1 MLLPILLLSA
11 AGFTILTTEFLIVGL
26 LPSLARDLD
35 VTVSQAGLLVS
46 LFAFTVAA
54 TGPLLTAL
62 MANIERKRLFI
73 SVLVLFGL
81 SNALAAA
88 APNIWVMAV
97 ARFVPALALPVFW
110 SLASATAVELV
121 GPARAG
127 RAISMVAF
135 GIVAASVFGIPIG
148 VLISDA
154 FGWRAAFGV
163 LSAVAF
169 AKALLLL
176 LAFPSTRIRAES
188 VKLVTQLRIL
198 RNPIVVGHVLLS
210 LLVFTGMFTAYTYLA
225 DMLERLAGFNRQIV
239 GWTMM
244 AFGAVGL
251 VGNTL
256 GGRMV
261 DRSPLGATALF
272 SSLMA
277 AGLAFVGPV
286 MQSHGLLA
294 VALTVWGIAQAALFI
309 VCHVRLMKSAPE
321 APAFAASLNI
331 SGANIGIGLGAVVG
345 GHVIDQYG
353 LASLGWAAA
362 VIVALSVALAFALMA
377 ASRAACLQGGLRQ
390 RLKRGAG
397 HLLHPCALPGG
408 TALRH
413 PRHARAGGRG
423 KAADYRVYQYNRSSW
438 GRSGFDVGRETTQ
451 GMPSTSTL
459 VKPLEHYKRQR
470 RAFRSRRLS
479 GEPLH

>member
-26 LPSLARDLD
+26 LPDLARDLD
-35 VTVSQAGLLVS
+35 VTVSQAGLLVT

-73 SVLVLFGL
+73 GVLILFGL
-81 SNALAAA
+81 SNALAMA

-127 RAISMVAF
+127 RAISLVAF
-135 GIVAASVFGIPIG
+135 GIVAATVFGIPIG

-169 AKALLLL
+169 AKALLLWI
-176 LAFPSTRIRAES
+176 AFPSTRIQSED

-198 RNPIVVGHVLLS
+198 RKPIVVGHVLLS

-225 DMLERLAGFNRQIV
+225 DMLERLAGFNGQIV

-251 VGNTL
+251 IGNTV
-256 GGRMV
+256 GGRLV

-272 SSLMA
+272 
-277 AGLAFVGPV
+277 
-286 MQSHGLLA
+286 
-294 VALTVWGIAQAALFI
+294 
-309 VCHVRLMKSAPE
+309 
-321 APAFAASLNI
+321 
-331 SGANIGIGLGAVVG
+331 
-345 GHVIDQYG
+345 
-353 LASLGWAAA
+353 
-362 VIVALSVALAFALMA
+362 
-377 ASRAACLQGGLRQ
+377 
-390 RLKRGAG
+390 
-397 HLLHPCALPGG
+397 
-408 TALRH
+408 
-413 PRHARAGGRG
+413 
-423 KAADYRVYQYNRSSW
+423 
-438 GRSGFDVGRETTQ
+438 
-451 GMPSTSTL
+451 
-459 VKPLEHYKRQR
+459 R
-470 RAFRSRRLS
+470 R
-479 GEPLH
+479 

>member
-26 LPSLARDLD
+26 LPGLARDLD
-35 VTVSQAGLLVS
+35 VTVSQAGLLVT

-73 SVLVLFGL
+73 GVLILFGL
-81 SNALAAA
+81 SNALAMA

-127 RAISMVAF
+127 RAISLVAF
-135 GIVAASVFGIPIG
+135 GIVAATVFGIPIG

-169 AKALLLL
+169 AKALLLWI
-176 LAFPSTRIRAES
+176 AFPSTRIQSED

-198 RNPIVVGHVLLS
+198 RKPIVVGHVLLS

-225 DMLERLAGFNRQIV
+225 DMLERLAGFNGQIV

-251 VGNTL
+251 IGNTV
-256 GGRMV
+256 GGRLV

-272 SSLMA
+272 SALMA
-277 AGLAFVGPV
+277 AGLATLVPV
-286 MQSHGLLA
+286 IHSHGLLA
-294 VALTVWGIAQAALFI
+294 AALAVWGIAQAALFI

-345 GHVIDQYG
+345 GHVIDTYG
-353 LASLGWAAA
+353 LAALGGAAA
-362 VIVALSVALAFALMA
+362 IIVAVSVGLAIALMA
-377 ASRAACLQGGLRQ
+377 ASR
-390 RLKRGAG
+390 
-397 HLLHPCALPGG
+397 
-408 TALRH
+408 
-413 PRHARAGGRG
+413 GGRRDH
-423 KAADYRVYQYNRSSW
+423 AAE
-438 GRSGFDVGRETTQ
+438 DVMVTTA
-451 GMPSTSTL
+451 
-459 VKPLEHYKRQR
+459 KP
-470 RAFRSRRLS
+470 ACPNAAS
-479 GEPLH
+479 

>member
-1 MLLPILLLSA
+1 MHLPGTQAGAPLTFLDHLQRRPRAALQRRARGMPMLLPILLLSA

-26 LPSLARDLD
+26 LPGLARDLH
-35 VTVSQAGLLVS
+35 VTVSQAGLLVT

-62 MANIERKRLFI
+62 MANVERKRLFI
-73 SVLVLFGL
+73 GVLVLFGL

-135 GIVAASVFGIPIG
+135 GIVAATVFGIPIG

-163 LSAVAF
+163 LSVVAF
-169 AKALLLL
+169 AKAVLLLF
-176 LAFPSTRIRAES
+176 AFPSTRIRADS
-188 VKLVTQLRIL
+188 VKLITQLRIL

-225 DMLERLAGFNRQIV
+225 DMLERLAGFNGQIV

-251 VGNTL
+251 IGNTL
-256 GGRMV
+256 GGRLV

-272 SSLMA
+272 SALMA
-277 AGLAFVGPV
+277 AGLAVVAPV

-294 VALTVWGIAQAALFI
+294 VALGVWGIAQAALFI

-345 GHVIDQYG
+345 GHVIDNYG

-362 VIVALSVALAFALMA
+362 AIVGVSVGLAFVLMA
-377 ASRAACLQGGLRQ
+377 ASRPSRES
-390 RLKRGAG
+390 KTV
-397 HLLHPCALPGG
+397 CANA
-408 TALRH
+408 T
-413 PRHARAGGRG
+413 
-423 KAADYRVYQYNRSSW
+423 
-438 GRSGFDVGRETTQ
+438 
-451 GMPSTSTL
+451 
-459 VKPLEHYKRQR
+459 
-470 RAFRSRRLS
+470 
-479 GEPLH
+479 

>member
-26 LPSLARDLD
+26 LPGLARDLD
-35 VTVSQAGLLVS
+35 VTVSQAGLLVT

-73 SVLVLFGL
+73 GVLILFGL
-81 SNALAAA
+81 SNALAMA

-127 RAISMVAF
+127 RAISLVAF
-135 GIVAASVFGIPIG
+135 GIVAATVFGIPIG

-169 AKALLLL
+169 AKALLLWI
-176 LAFPSTRIRAES
+176 AFPSTRIQSED

-198 RNPIVVGHVLLS
+198 RKPIVVGHVLLS

-225 DMLERLAGFNRQIV
+225 DMLERLAGFNGQIV

-251 VGNTL
+251 IGNTV
-256 GGRMV
+256 GGRLV

-272 SSLMA
+272 SALMA
-277 AGLAFVGPV
+277 AGLATLVPV
-286 MQSHGLLA
+286 IHSHGLLA
-294 VALTVWGIAQAALFI
+294 AALAVWGIAQAALFI

-345 GHVIDQYG
+345 GRVIDTYG
-353 LASLGWAAA
+353 LAALGGAAA
-362 VIVALSVALAFALMA
+362 IIVAVSVGLAIALMA
-377 ASRAACLQGGLRQ
+377 ASR
-390 RLKRGAG
+390 
-397 HLLHPCALPGG
+397 
-408 TALRH
+408 
-413 PRHARAGGRG
+413 GGRRDH
-423 KAADYRVYQYNRSSW
+423 AAE
-438 GRSGFDVGRETTQ
+438 DVMVTTA
-451 GMPSTSTL
+451 
-459 VKPLEHYKRQR
+459 KP
-470 RAFRSRRLS
+470 ACPDAAS
-479 GEPLH
+479 

>member
-26 LPSLARDLD
+26 LPGLARDLD
-35 VTVSQAGLLVS
+35 VTVSQAGLLVT

-73 SVLVLFGL
+73 GVLILFGL
-81 SNALAAA
+81 SNALAMA

-127 RAISMVAF
+127 RAISLVAF
-135 GIVAASVFGIPIG
+135 GIVAATVFGIPIG

-169 AKALLLL
+169 AKALLLWI
-176 LAFPSTRIRAES
+176 AFPSTRIQSED

-198 RNPIVVGHVLLS
+198 RKPIVVGHVLLS

-225 DMLERLAGFNRQIV
+225 DMLERLAGFNGQIV

-251 VGNTL
+251 IGNTV
-256 GGRMV
+256 GGHLV

-272 SSLMA
+272 SALMA
-277 AGLAFVGPV
+277 AGLATLVPV
-286 MQSHGLLA
+286 IHSHGLLA
-294 VALTVWGIAQAALFI
+294 AALAVWGIAQAALFI

-345 GHVIDQYG
+345 GRVIDTYG
-353 LASLGWAAA
+353 LAALGGAAA
-362 VIVALSVALAFALMA
+362 IIVAVSVGLAIALMA
-377 ASRAACLQGGLRQ
+377 ASR
-390 RLKRGAG
+390 
-397 HLLHPCALPGG
+397 
-408 TALRH
+408 
-413 PRHARAGGRG
+413 GGRRDH
-423 KAADYRVYQYNRSSW
+423 AAE
-438 GRSGFDVGRETTQ
+438 DVMVTTA
-451 GMPSTSTL
+451 
-459 VKPLEHYKRQR
+459 KP
-470 RAFRSRRLS
+470 ACPDAAS
-479 GEPLH
+479 

>member
-26 LPSLARDLD
+26 LPGLARDLD
-35 VTVSQAGLLVS
+35 VTVSQAGLLVT

-73 SVLVLFGL
+73 GVLILFGL
-81 SNALAAA
+81 SNALAMA

-127 RAISMVAF
+127 RAISLVAF
-135 GIVAASVFGIPIG
+135 GIVAATVFGIPIG

-169 AKALLLL
+169 AKALLLWI
-176 LAFPSTRIRAES
+176 AFPSTRIQSED

-198 RNPIVVGHVLLS
+198 RKPIVVGHVLLS

-225 DMLERLAGFNRQIV
+225 DMLERLAGFNGQIV

-251 VGNTL
+251 IGNTV
-256 GGRMV
+256 GGRLV

-272 SSLMA
+272 SALMA
-277 AGLAFVGPV
+277 AGLATLVPV
-286 MQSHGLLA
+286 IHSHGLLA
-294 VALTVWGIAQAALFI
+294 AALAVWGIAQAALFI

-345 GHVIDQYG
+345 GRVIDTYG
-353 LASLGWAAA
+353 LAALGGAAA
-362 VIVALSVALAFALMA
+362 IIVAVSVGLAIALMA
-377 ASRAACLQGGLRQ
+377 ASR
-390 RLKRGAG
+390 
-397 HLLHPCALPGG
+397 
-408 TALRH
+408 
-413 PRHARAGGRG
+413 GGRRDH
-423 KAADYRVYQYNRSSW
+423 AAE
-438 GRSGFDVGRETTQ
+438 DVMVTTA
-451 GMPSTSTL
+451 
-459 VKPLEHYKRQR
+459 KP
-470 RAFRSRRLS
+470 ACPDTAS
-479 GEPLH
+479 

>member
-26 LPSLARDLD
+26 LPGLARDLD
-35 VTVSQAGLLVS
+35 VTVSQAGLLVT

-73 SVLVLFGL
+73 GVLILFGL
-81 SNALAAA
+81 SNALAMA

-121 GPARAG
+121 GPAHAG
-127 RAISMVAF
+127 RAISLVAF
-135 GIVAASVFGIPIG
+135 GIVAATVFGIPIG

-169 AKALLLL
+169 AKALLLWIT
-176 LAFPSTRIRAES
+176 FPSTRIQSED

-198 RNPIVVGHVLLS
+198 RKPIVVGHVLLS

-225 DMLERLAGFNRQIV
+225 DMLERLAGFNGQVV

-251 VGNTL
+251 IGNTV
-256 GGRMV
+256 GGRLV

-272 SSLMA
+272 SALMA
-277 AGLAFVGPV
+277 AGLAVLVPV
-286 MQSHGLLA
+286 IHSHGLLA
-294 VALTVWGIAQAALFI
+294 AALAVWGIAQAALFI

-345 GHVIDQYG
+345 GRVIDTYG
-353 LASLGWAAA
+353 LATLGGAAA
-362 VIVALSVALAFALMA
+362 IIVAVSVGLAIALMA
-377 ASRAACLQGGLRQ
+377 ASRGNRRGDATEDVVVTAA
-390 RLKRGAG
+390 
-397 HLLHPCALPGG
+397 
-408 TALRH
+408 
-413 PRHARAGGRG
+413 
-423 KAADYRVYQYNRSSW
+423 
-438 GRSGFDVGRETTQ
+438 
-451 GMPSTSTL
+451 
-459 VKPLEHYKRQR
+459 KP
-470 RAFRSRRLS
+470 AC
-479 GEPLH
+479 PDAVC

>member
-1 MLLPILLLSA
+1 
-11 AGFTILTTEFLIVGL
+11 
-26 LPSLARDLD
+26 
-35 VTVSQAGLLVS
+35 
-46 LFAFTVAA
+46 
-54 TGPLLTAL
+54 
-62 MANIERKRLFI
+62 
-73 SVLVLFGL
+73 
-81 SNALAAA
+81 
-88 APNIWVMAV
+88 
-97 ARFVPALALPVFW
+97 
-110 SLASATAVELV
+110 V

-127 RAISMVAF
+127 RAISTVAF
-135 GIVAASVFGIPIG
+135 GIVAATVFGIPIG

-154 FGWRAAFGV
+154 FGWRAAFAV

-176 LAFPSTRIRAES
+176 FAFPSTRLRADS

-198 RNPIVVGHVLLS
+198 RDPIVVGHVLLS

-225 DMLERLAGFNRQIV
+225 DMLERLAGFNGQIV

-251 VGNTL
+251 IGNTL

-277 AGLAFVGPV
+277 AGLAFVAPV

-294 VALTVWGIAQAALFI
+294 VALGVWGIAQAALFI
-309 VCHVRLMKSAPE
+309 VCHVRLMKSAPQ

-345 GHVIDQYG
+345 GNVIDQYG

-362 VIVALSVALAFALMA
+362 AIVAVSVGLAFLLMA
-377 ASRAACLQGGLRQ
+377 ASRSRPQSKAAC
-390 RLKRGAG
+390 AN
-397 HLLHPCALPGG
+397 
-408 TALRH
+408 
-413 PRHARAGGRG
+413 
-423 KAADYRVYQYNRSSW
+423 AA
-438 GRSGFDVGRETTQ
+438 
-451 GMPSTSTL
+451 
-459 VKPLEHYKRQR
+459 
-470 RAFRSRRLS
+470 
-479 GEPLH
+479 

>member
-1 MLLPILLLSA
+1 M
-11 AGFTILTTEFLIVGL
+11 
-26 LPSLARDLD
+26 
-35 VTVSQAGLLVS
+35 SQAGLLVT

-73 SVLVLFGL
+73 GVLILFGL
-81 SNALAAA
+81 SNALAMA

-127 RAISMVAF
+127 RAISLVAF
-135 GIVAASVFGIPIG
+135 GIVAATVFGIPIG

-169 AKALLLL
+169 AKALLLWI
-176 LAFPSTRIRAES
+176 AFPSTRIQSED

-198 RNPIVVGHVLLS
+198 RKPIVVGHVLLS

-225 DMLERLAGFNRQIV
+225 DMLERLAGFNGQIV

-251 VGNTL
+251 IGNTV
-256 GGRMV
+256 GGRLV

-272 SSLMA
+272 SALMA
-277 AGLAFVGPV
+277 AGLATLVPV
-286 MQSHGLLA
+286 IHSHGLLA
-294 VALTVWGIAQAALFI
+294 AALAVWGIAQAALFI

-345 GHVIDQYG
+345 GRVIDTYG
-353 LASLGWAAA
+353 LAALGGAAA
-362 VIVALSVALAFALMA
+362 IIVAVSVGLAIALMA
-377 ASRAACLQGGLRQ
+377 ASR
-390 RLKRGAG
+390 
-397 HLLHPCALPGG
+397 
-408 TALRH
+408 
-413 PRHARAGGRG
+413 GGRRDH
-423 KAADYRVYQYNRSSW
+423 AAE
-438 GRSGFDVGRETTQ
+438 DVMVTTA
-451 GMPSTSTL
+451 
-459 VKPLEHYKRQR
+459 KP
-470 RAFRSRRLS
+470 ACPDTAS
-479 GEPLH
+479 

>member
-11 AGFTILTTEFLIVGL
+11 AGFTILTTEFLIIGL
-26 LPSLARDLD
+26 LPGLARDLN

-73 SVLVLFGL
+73 GVLVLFGL
-81 SNALAAA
+81 SNALAAV

-97 ARFVPALALPVFW
+97 ARLVPALALPVFW

-135 GIVAASVFGIPIG
+135 GIVAATVFGIPIG

-176 LAFPSTRIRAES
+176 FAFPSTRIRADS
-188 VKLVTQLRIL
+188 VKLITQLRIL

-225 DMLERLAGFNRQIV
+225 DMLERLAGFNGQIV

-251 VGNTL
+251 IGNTL

-272 SSLMA
+272 SALMA
-277 AGLAFVGPV
+277 AGLALIAPV

-294 VALTVWGIAQAALFI
+294 VALGTWGIAQAALFI

-331 SGANIGIGLGAVVG
+331 SGANTGIGLGAVVG
-345 GHVIDQYG
+345 GYVIDNYG

-362 VIVALSVALAFALMA
+362 VIVGVSVILAFALMA
-377 ASRAACLQGGLRQ
+377 ASRPRREPKAAC
-390 RLKRGAG
+390 AN
-397 HLLHPCALPGG
+397 
-408 TALRH
+408 
-413 PRHARAGGRG
+413 
-423 KAADYRVYQYNRSSW
+423 AA
-438 GRSGFDVGRETTQ
+438 
-451 GMPSTSTL
+451 
-459 VKPLEHYKRQR
+459 
-470 RAFRSRRLS
+470 
-479 GEPLH
+479 

>member
-26 LPSLARDLD
+26 LPDLARDLD
-35 VTVSQAGLLVS
+35 VTVSQAGLLVT

-73 SVLVLFGL
+73 GVLILFGL
-81 SNALAAA
+81 SNALAMA

-97 ARFVPALALPVFW
+97 ARVPALALPVFW

-127 RAISMVAF
+127 RAISLVAF
-135 GIVAASVFGIPIG
+135 GIVAATVFGIPIG

-169 AKALLLL
+169 AKALLLWI
-176 LAFPSTRIRAES
+176 AFPSTRIQSED

-198 RNPIVVGHVLLS
+198 RKPIVVGHVLLS

-225 DMLERLAGFNRQIV
+225 DMLERLAGFNGQIV

-251 VGNTL
+251 IGNTV
-256 GGRMV
+256 GGRLV

-272 SSLMA
+272 SALMA
-277 AGLAFVGPV
+277 AGLATLVPV
-286 MQSHGLLA
+286 IHSHGLLA
-294 VALTVWGIAQAALFI
+294 AALAVWGIAQAALFI

-345 GHVIDQYG
+345 GRVIDTYG
-353 LASLGWAAA
+353 LAALGGAAA
-362 VIVALSVALAFALMA
+362 IIVAVSVGLAIALMA
-377 ASRAACLQGGLRQ
+377 ASR
-390 RLKRGAG
+390 
-397 HLLHPCALPGG
+397 
-408 TALRH
+408 
-413 PRHARAGGRG
+413 GGRRDH
-423 KAADYRVYQYNRSSW
+423 AAE
-438 GRSGFDVGRETTQ
+438 DVMVTTA
-451 GMPSTSTL
+451 
-459 VKPLEHYKRQR
+459 KP
-470 RAFRSRRLS
+470 ACPDTAS
-479 GEPLH
+479 